1 MPQVDKVSFFPQVFW
16 LIFLLILFYIFFL
29 RYTFTN
35 ISNIFKTRNYFFLEN
50 SRSTHKNKINLKTLT
65 IKNIFINTIFIEQ
78 LILNNK
84 TEIINTF
91 QNWLNISAKKM
102 LLESEIFK
110 EIGEAKVEQVLT
122 EQALNTSEN

>member
-1 MPQVDKVSFFPQVFW
+1 
-16 LIFLLILFYIFFL
+16 
-29 RYTFTN
+29 
-35 ISNIFKTRNYFFLEN
+35 
-50 SRSTHKNKINLKTLT
+50 LT